1 MPNYKLKNGGI
12 LTEQELALYAEELGL
27 TPEQYLEE
35 KSFLFEDPTAPKPR
49 RFIRYKGV
57 DIFEDEY
64 NPPKNDSRYPP
75 TFDEYAKL
83 TNRPIVTQEAAV
95 DLGTTKIAEGSLT
108 QQASDINTRA
118 REASLAVTEDTVKDK
133 FAETYFKLDEFENQI
148 SDERGFLGRAK
159 DFTLGMLGAGPY
171 AYDDPEDD
179 TEKLKK
185 FLGEEDYTR
194 YLDWKNNGKFDA
206 NLLSKK
212 ERERILN
219 QEKSSARQLVYREDG
234 TFGGNE
240 NAALETARTLLID
253 DGQNIKAQQRKDFRD
268 FEAMYGAP
276 LVRIETMN
284 GRTFVPPSVSVL
296 DDPRYKAAQEFKN
309 QKLKEQINQI
319 ETDITDYESEVAAF
333 NLDYEKLNTKFENNE
348 TVTPEEV
355 NALLVNQERLIS
367 IQKELEYQSQNLDI
381 VLKEKSEKDL
391 IFLDL
396 AKNYAGIDRLS
407 LILEQ
412 SYLGSA
418 AMIGSKFLEYGA
430 RAAEG
435 TADFFNIESLQLK
448 FQETLKSAQSQT
460 SSAVNYN
467 EKLQNQLEYNFP
479 KALSIDDESSFG
491 TWFADALINNSPSIL
506 ISAATLGTGTVAQG
520 AYLAA
525 SRLGAAAFFVMESG
539 GKMAD
544 MEITQKNAPIIIANL
559 EEKLELATTDRERAQ
574 IKREIAHY
582 TDALNYTELQKGF
595 TGLYYGGTAALAELL
610 GNSFLFKNVGKMGRS
625 YGTNFL
631 KKYTNEAAANI
642 IGKGI
647 GIARATGGGIAIE
660 ELEETLTSVAHN
672 LNDIVVLGENKSL
685 VDGIN
690 LDFFANVAV
699 SSLAIQ
705 GGSIAS
711 NVQRAVLSEIT
722 NSQERSVF
730 NNLQKEF
737 IDIRTKLADTNITA
751 EERLDLL
758 EKQRAVNKKAAEL
771 LTTTY
776 QKLSR
781 MGNEEIELL
790 FETNRQARSIRR
802 TVQEIVDSEGV
813 EKTDYA
819 KNRLNSLQN
828 EYNELMGTRDQLI
841 SKAQAK
847 QENEYRANLAEYMA
861 AISEQQGKFKE
872 NLRDIVWSPEVQYNY
887 SKFDLAR
894 TIIKNIDGVTYIK
907 LTKERDLQLKRDNPD
922 HIVGSNAVV
931 VGNKIYVNE
940 ALIAGT
946 IANGGLDAA
955 IAAVSPM
962 HELGHTRVAQTGILK
977 DKNLQKNSQK
987 IVQEFREYTQQ
998 QLNINKIT
1006 QKEFD
1011 FIMDR
1016 LDRYKEVGGGQV
1028 DIDEVFQLINDLTN
1042 IGIFKSSS
1050 FSGLASIKQFIN
1062 GILQKF
1068 LGDSSHLFSVNNISQ
1083 ARAFVASYA
1092 ESRAKVQLP
1101 DDKTKSKASLNVG
1114 PMSDKQ
1120 LEKVKESL
1128 QKLGRDENG
1137 VFKKEKYDPRSIE
1150 IFEALPGMIYV
1161 QAQKRAIKGL
1171 QFDMEELISETTY
1184 RLLKENENGKS
1195 DLSRYDGR
1203 GTLYGYLNG
1212 RINWRIKDAFIAN
1225 PSIVTNF
1232 GEASMEDLTQ
1242 QFSQEESDD
1251 TVSRQEAEAASS
1263 PISPGM
1269 PNRVSF
1275 SKALDKMMPGLINNE
1290 VKQVFYNAL
1299 EKFLQTKDQLKGF
1312 RTARLD
1318 WQKSEA
1324 GQATNEKG
1332 EKLFVDVLGKVI
1344 TQSKKETLPILER
1357 DKYKALMNQELTLQP
1372 EEAKFLREII
1382 AEFLEKEITKYL
1394 RLEVIANPA
1403 DKTGRFK
1410 RLVESSFDLY
1420 KIIPQ
1425 EFLNSRIKN
1434 WIEPDLH
1441 TEGPDKGKQKR
1452 ADTLSAGKYG
1462 GAKGNPLYKR
1472 IKLTEQEW
1480 NDYWLAPGKG
1490 APTRGKLKERFAILI
1505 AQEYGK
1511 DLMLE
1516 FLNDQE
1522 KLDLFLAQQK
1532 LPSSNQIDN
1541 LGMAMTVALERDPG
1555 AFKLK
1560 YSINASDAPLVL
1572 QAMPELVEATNNALL
1587 RKRFTIENLVEEFKQ
1602 IFKDSEINPE
1612 AIEGLAKYF
1621 TSSFKKRKRIL
1632 RIKQE
1637 KGEIS
1642 KLNKEEESLAMQEA
1656 MAYYIFGN
1664 YGGFVS
1670 KFTKDKNQIN
1680 SLYGSG
1686 KGKDWKL
1693 NENKIYDLTNQQHAI
1708 GAINYLIEN
1717 EGYTIFEIWDVLG
1730 ASLNSG
1736 TYLTV
1741 FSNNQDFYNAFENQF
1756 EAEGITFNG
1765 RDFIKDGKKLR
1776 RTTQN
1781 INGPKVALAFNTN
1794 ANDAANEYNKNAE
1807 QARKDLE
1814 KLIVAFENR
1823 LKKAEDSEQEQII
1836 LHQAAILFGSMQT
1849 ASKSTGRKIAKVSH
1863 YEAGLNAK
1871 NALFEHSTPI
1881 GLIMGL
1887 IGDRLNKKITKEQ
1900 FNKFIEEKATAVV
1913 LDSKTTD
1920 KILSVF
1926 FKNNLPMDID
1936 IIKDNYNQLARY
1948 MHSLV
1953 ARDLK
1958 GKVLIGVDGNKTIEF
1973 DKLPHAQSAD
1983 QVAKGKPSLNTTRNL
1998 TMIPRYNDKE
2008 EITGWKSEMFR
2019 VMSGPYEYYYE
2030 LYPMVGWD
2038 AIELGLDIAADENVT
2053 TQDFLALTF
2062 SRYDTDMDE
2071 DSTYMTG
2078 NFAEEERNP
2087 IKVFSIIGNSVLDF
2101 MKKQGKYKGL
2111 LFSADAEEKSRV
2123 KLYDRFAKMIADKF
2137 GYKVVIQD
2145 ITGPGSGELFYRRY
2159 YVVDPAYTENGK
2171 IINPKPASKYSL
2183 NGMSKDFNL
2192 IIEDKFGIEEY
2203 KRFSQIVG
2211 KRRGAKIDKFNVKQ
2225 WFFPPS
2231 AEDFMGLMYD
2241 LLGKGEKGDAQMQ
2254 WFVDNIVLP
2263 YTDGIAQID
2272 AARQSIKRT
2281 YRNLLTENKG
2291 IRKLLQQKTPDGD
2304 YTYDQALRVWLWNKQ
2319 GEEIPGL
2326 SERDRNKLVELINS
2340 SQELQDFA
2348 NVLLSLPNMEKG
2360 YPKPSEYWDAET
2372 LLSDLNGLTEK
2383 TNRKVFLSKFIEN
2396 IDIIF
2401 SEQNKNKL
2409 RAALGN
2415 NWVEALEDILYRME
2429 NGTNRPS
2436 GSNRIVNAWNNWV
2449 NRSIGAIM
2457 FFNRRS
2463 AVLQLLSTVNFIN
2476 WSDNNPVKAAA
2487 AFANQK
2493 QYWKDFVY
2501 IFNSDKLKERRG
2513 GLRTDVSE
2521 AEIANAAERSKGD
2534 PGAILSYLL
2543 KIGFTLTQ
2551 IADSFAIASGGA
2563 TFYRNRIKT
2572 YVKEGMTQKEAEA
2585 KAWSDF
2591 SRISD
2596 ETQQSSDP
2604 MLISQEQASVLGRLI
2619 LAFQNTSAQYT
2630 RRGRKG
2636 IRNIIN
2642 GRGDFK
2648 TELSVSLYYLA
2659 IQNIIFNSL
2668 QNALFTFIPGF
2679 DGEDEDEELTDKEL
2693 ERKQQKE
2700 SSTWARA
2707 INGTLDTVLR
2717 GAGLRGAVVA
2727 TLKNTI
2733 MKFYEQEQKD
2743 PFFKDNAQIVL
2754 EALNLS
2760 PPIGS
2765 KARKFYNALRTR
2777 DFEKDVIEERGWDL
2791 FIDGKFKPSPVYS
2804 VVGNIA
2810 AAVANV
2816 PLDRAYDEVVSIS
2829 EAFDARNTAAQRAAL
2844 ALGYKS
2850 WAVGAKQEEE
2860 DLIKERAKA
2869 LRKEQGIEKA
2879 KATRKRNK
2887 QKADSIQNA
2896 LELEMMKKLPL
2907 DEYLQWLKSETYKKK
2922 KKKKNK

>member
-1 MPNYKLKNGGI
+1 MPDYKLKSGGI
-12 LTEQELALYAEELGL
+12 ITEQEIALYAEELGI
-27 TPEQYLEE
+27 TPEQFLEE
-35 KSFLFEDPTAPKPR
+35 NKYMFEDDEVSAP
-49 RFIRYKGV
+49 
-57 DIFEDEY
+57 
-64 NPPKNDSRYPP
+64 
-75 TFDEYAKL
+75 A
-83 TNRPIVTQEAAV
+83 
-95 DLGTTKIAEGSLT
+95 
-108 QQASDINTRA
+108 
-118 REASLAVTEDTVKDK
+118 
-133 FAETYFKLDEFENQI
+133 FKLDLENLPKDKEGIQAAVNSIVPENSYDEIAEKYFDLKNAPKKMVQVPSGMFGTTTSYVQDDDRLEEYLGDKYEQYLSYKETGEFDLTKVDQNLKTDVILGRKQRVREQALGRL
-148 SDERGFLGRAK
+148 SDEERKALTLDITGADEALAKAQARQKKDAQDYFNITGDELTDTEEIDGRIFYGPEASNLLKTPEFKEVREQQKKAIEALQAPIEQSAESYTKALQQYEQDAQNFQSQIAPLEAELKALG
-159 DFTLGMLGAGPY
+159 DIDQY
-171 AYDDPEDD
+171 SNPEDIQRYND
-179 TEKLKK
+179 LIAEYQNNFEAEANRLNSLSKQLEKEGYSLQYNIEELNKK
-185 FLGEEDYTR
+185 IEDFYLGEEEISGLVKDYSR
-194 YLDWKNNGKFDA
+194 L
-206 NLLSKK
+206 NLLGAVVENSIAGITTYLAKFAKLGIQYSPGGITNAESLLQGLKIEQQAIDYYSRTSKQM
-212 ERERILN
+212 E
-219 QEKSSARQLVYREDG
+219 
-234 TFGGNE
+234 TFP
-240 NAALETARTLLID
+240 
-253 DGQNIKAQQRKDFRD
+253 
-268 FEAMYGAP
+268 AP
-276 LVRIETMN
+276 L
-284 GRTFVPPSVSVL
+284 
-296 DDPRYKAAQEFKN
+296 
-309 QKLKEQINQI
+309 KLGEGNAWS
-319 ETDITDYESEVAAF
+319 DLVA
-333 NLDYEKLNTKFENNE
+333 DG
-348 TVTPEEV
+348 
-355 NALLVNQERLIS
+355 LI
-367 IQKELEYQSQNLDI
+367 
-381 VLKEKSEKDL
+381 
-391 IFLDL
+391 
-396 AKNYAGIDRLS
+396 R
-407 LILEQ
+407 
-412 SYLGSA
+412 
-418 AMIGSKFLEYGA
+418 
-430 RAAEG
+430 
-435 TADFFNIESLQLK
+435 
-448 FQETLKSAQSQT
+448 
-460 SSAVNYN
+460 
-467 EKLQNQLEYNFP
+467 
-479 KALSIDDESSFG
+479 
-491 TWFADALINNSPSIL
+491 NSPSIAVN
-506 ISAATLGTGTVAQG
+506 AATL
-520 AYLAA
+520 A
-525 SRLGAAAFFVMESG
+525 SGGIIGAARAAALTGSAFFLMEGG
-539 GKMAD
+539 GKLGD
-544 MEITQKNAPIIIANL
+544 MELTQRNAK
-559 EEKLELATTDRERAQ
+559 EKLPDLRIELENATSDYLRKQ
-574 IKREIAHY
+574 IQKEIEY
-582 TDALNYTELQKGF
+582 YEDALSQTEFEKVFVATSFGAIA
-595 TGLYYGGTAALAELL
+595 GAAEAFGNLA
-610 GNSFLFKNVGKMGRS
+610 LFKNLGKIGRS
-625 YGTNFL
+625 YGSDLF
-631 KKYTNEAAANI
+631 KKAVGNRMGRILAKSTGVGAAF
-642 IGKGI
+642 
-647 GIARATGGGIAIE
+647 GGGVGIE
-660 ELEETLTSVAHN
+660 ELEETLTQLGHN
-672 LNDIVVLGENKSL
+672 FIDIAVLGEEKSL
-685 VDGIN
+685 IDG
-690 LDFFANVAV
+690 LDPEFFFNTAL
-699 SSLAIQ
+699 SSLVIQ
-705 GGSIAS
+705 GGGATHNIAGMFLNELSTSRETAQFSNMQKELIGIQAQLESDQLTREQRLGLRKRRREVMSKMARLAEVTIAS
-711 NVQRAVLSEIT
+711 MGNLKAEDATALFEI
-722 NSQERSVF
+722 NSALRQNANDAAAAGMADETGAYK
-730 NNLQKEF
+730 NNL
-737 IDIRTKLADTNITA
+737 L
-751 EERLDLL
+751 
-758 EKQRAVNKKAAEL
+758 
-771 LTTTY
+771 
-776 QKLSR
+776 
-781 MGNEEIELL
+781 
-790 FETNRQARSIRR
+790 
-802 TVQEIVDSEGV
+802 
-813 EKTDYA
+813 
-819 KNRLNSLQN
+819 NRLNK
-828 EYNELMGTRDQLI
+828 E
-841 SKAQAK
+841 
-847 QENEYRANLAEYMA
+847 RAE
-861 AISEQQGKFKE
+861 
-872 NLRDIVWSPEVQYNY
+872 
-887 SKFDLAR
+887 
-894 TIIKNIDGVTYIK
+894 
-907 LTKERDLQLKRDNPD
+907 LTKERDALLKDINIPVDLRAKAKYDADAHYRFGRFNMNLALAGKIKGTTQ
-922 HIVGSNAVV
+922 IVIK
-931 VGNKIYVNE
+931 GNTDAERLAAAEELIADPKNNFTENE
-940 ALIAGT
+940 ANAL
-946 IANGGLDAA
+946 
-955 IAAVSPM
+955 
-962 HELGHTRVAQTGILK
+962 
-977 DKNLQKNSQK
+977 
-987 IVQEFREYTQQ
+987 
-998 QLNINKIT
+998 
-1006 QKEFD
+1006 
-1011 FIMDR
+1011 
-1016 LDRYKEVGGGQV
+1016 
-1028 DIDEVFQLINDLTN
+1028 
-1042 IGIFKSSS
+1042 
-1050 FSGLASIKQFIN
+1050 
-1062 GILQKF
+1062 
-1068 LGDSSHLFSVNNISQ
+1068 
-1083 ARAFVASYA
+1083 RAFVVTDPEGKLQNGVFFGKKTFINQTVIESTIASDKVSNV
-1092 ESRAKVQLP
+1092 EKDRAIEAPIEEIGHAYMLSQGLAKAGGDIVSKDINQVKKDLKKYFKYQYDSGILNKEDKEAIDKVISLYENTKSVPNPVEEIIMIIGNLQRTGMLKGSGSASLYSIKKLTKNLLEEFFPKQGHLFAINTTSDALNFLAKLAQKTRAGARLQLP
-1101 DDKTKSKASLNVG
+1101 PEEPVREAFAKASLNVG
-1114 PMSDKQ
+1114 PMSDSQ
-1120 LEKVKESL
+1120 LEKVKKSL

-1137 VFKKEKYDPRSIE
+1137 VFKKENFNPNSPE
-1150 IFEALPGMIYV
+1150 IFNALPGMIYA

-1171 QFDMEELISETTY
+1171 QFDMEELIAETTMIMLN
-1184 RLLKENENGKS
+1184 RKDIDK
-1195 DLSRYDGR
+1195 YDGR
-1203 GTLYGYLNG
+1203 GDLYGYLNG
-1212 RINWRIKDAFIAN
+1212 RIKWRIGDAFNAN
-1225 PSIVTNF
+1225 PTIVTDF

-1251 TVSRQEAEAASS
+1251 TVSRQEAEAASA

-1324 GQATNEKG
+1324 GQATNEQG
-1332 EKLFVDVLGKVI
+1332 QRLFTNVLGNVI
-1344 TQSKKETLPILER
+1344 TQAQKEVLPRSEQ
-1357 DKYKALMNQELTLQP
+1357 DKYSPLMNQELTLQP

-1434 WIEPDLH
+1434 WIEPDLY
-1441 TEGPDKGKQKR
+1441 TEGPNKGKQKR
-1452 ADTLSAGKYG
+1452 ENVLEAGKYG
-1462 GAKGNPLYKR
+1462 GAKGNPIYKR

-1480 NDYWLAPGKG
+1480 NDYWLAPSSG
-1490 APTRGKLKERFAILI
+1490 ASTRGKLKERFAILI

-1541 LGMAMTVALERDPG
+1541 LGMAMTVALQRDPG

-1572 QAMPELVEATNNALL
+1572 QAMPDLVRTANNALSS
-1587 RKRFTIENLVEEFKQ
+1587 KRFTIQNLVEEFKQ
-1602 IFKDSEINPE
+1602 IFKGSEISPE
-1612 AIEGLAKYF
+1612 AIEGLAKFF
-1621 TSSFKKRKRIL
+1621 TNSFKKRKKIL

-1642 KLNKEEESLAMQEA
+1642 KLSKEEENLALQEA

-1664 YGGFVS
+1664 YGGLVT

-1680 SLYGSG
+1680 SLYQD
-1686 KGKDWKL
+1686 KGAQDTWGL
-1693 NENKIYDLTNQQHAI
+1693 NENEIYGSTNQQHTI
-1708 GAINYLIEN
+1708 NAINYLIEN
-1717 EGYTIFEIWDVLG
+1717 EGYTIFEIWNVLG
-1730 ASLNSG
+1730 TSLNSG

-1741 FSNNQDFYNAFENQF
+1741 FSNNKDFYNAFKNQF
-1756 EAEGITFNG
+1756 EAEGISIKTTQSKNKNG
-1765 RDFIKDGKKLR
+1765 KITERTVFVKDNKELT

-1781 INGPKVALAFNTN
+1781 ISGPAVARAFIEN
-1794 ANDAANEYNKNAE
+1794 ANNAVDKYNANAE
-1807 QARKDLE
+1807 QARIDLE

-1823 LKKAEDSEQEQII
+1823 LEKAKDSEQEQII

-1849 ASKSTGRKIAKVSH
+1849 DSKSTGRKIAKVSH
-1863 YEAGLNAK
+1863 YEASLNPK

-1887 IGDRLNKKITKEQ
+1887 IGERLNKKITKEQ

-1913 LDSKTTD
+1913 LDQKTTD

-1936 IIKDNYNQLARY
+1936 IIKDDYNQLARY

-1973 DKLPHAQSAD
+1973 DKLPHAQSAE
-1983 QVAKGKPSLNTTRNL
+1983 QIINSKFSLNTTRNL
-1998 TMIPRYNDKE
+1998 TIVPVYEYN
-2008 EITGWKSEMFR
+2008 ILTGEQGGLLKYRSEMFR
-2019 VMSGPYEYYYE
+2019 IMSGPFEYYYE
-2030 LYPMVGWD
+2030 LNRLYDGRV
-2038 AIELGLDIAADENVT
+2038 LDPDIIAEDTVT
-2053 TQDFLALTF
+2053 DDLLALSF
-2062 SRYDTDMDE
+2062 FRYDTDLE
-2071 DSTYMTG
+2071 QDSTDLTG
-2078 NFAEEERNP
+2078 DFTEGEKNP
-2087 IKVFSIIGNSVLDF
+2087 IKVFSIIGNSVMDF
-2101 MKKQGKYKGL
+2101 MKKQGKFKGL
-2111 LFSADAEEKSRV
+2111 MFSADAEAMSRV
-2123 KLYDRFAKMIADKF
+2123 KLYDRFANMMAKKF
-2137 GYKVVIQD
+2137 GYEVLIQD
-2145 ITGPGSGELFYRRY
+2145 IGEPASGELFYRRY
-2159 YVVDPAYTENGK
+2159 YVVDPTYIENGK
-2171 IINPKPASKYSL
+2171 LIKPKPAAKYSL

-2241 LLGKGEKGDAQMQ
+2241 LIGKGTKGDAQMQ

-2272 AARQSIKRT
+2272 SARQSIKRT

-2291 IRKLLQQKTPDGD
+2291 IRNLLRQKTPDGD

-2326 SERDRNKLVELINS
+2326 SERDRNKLVELISS
-2340 SQELQDFA
+2340 SQELKDFA
-2348 NVLLSLPNMEKG
+2348 NVLLALPNMEKG

-2372 LLSDLNGLTEK
+2372 LLSDLNSLTEK

-2476 WSDNNPVKAAA
+2476 WSDNNPIKAAA

-2563 TFYRNRIKT
+2563 TFYRNRVKT
-2572 YVKEGMTQKEAEA
+2572 YIKEGMTQKEAEA
-2585 KAWSDF
+2585 KAWGDF

-2659 IQNIIFNSL
+2659 VQNIIFNSL

-2679 DGEDEDEELTDKEL
+2679 DGEEEDEELTDKEL

-2700 SSTWARA
+2700 ASTWSRA

-2791 FIDGKFKPSPVYS
+2791 FIDGRFKPSPIYS

-2879 KATRKRNK
+2879 KATRAKNKR
-2887 QKADSIQNA
+2887 KADSLKRAEDLKMQ
-2896 LELEMMKKLPL
+2896 LTLPV
-2907 DEYLQWLKSETYKKK
+2907 DEYLEWVRQQNIKKK
-2922 KKKKNK
+2922 KKK

>member
-1 MPNYKLKNGGI
+1 MPDYKLKSGGI

-35 KSFLFEDPTAPKPR
+35 KSFLFE
-49 RFIRYKGV
+49 
-57 DIFEDEY
+57 EDEL
-64 NPPKNDSRYPP
+64 PAP
-75 TFDEYAKL
+75 A
-83 TNRPIVTQEAAV
+83 
-95 DLGTTKIAEGSLT
+95 
-108 QQASDINTRA
+108 
-118 REASLAVTEDTVKDK
+118 
-133 FAETYFKLDEFENQI
+133 FKLDLENLPKDKEGIQAAVNSIVPENSYNEIAEKYFDLKNAPQKMVQVPSGMFGTTTSYVQDDDRLEEYLGNKYEQYLSYKETGEFDLTKVDQNLKTDVILERKGRVREQALGRL
-148 SDERGFLGRAK
+148 SDEEREVLTLDITGADEALAK
-159 DFTLGMLGAGPY
+159 AQTRQKKDAQDYFNITGDELT
-171 AYDDPEDD
+171 D
-179 TEKLKK
+179 TEEIDGRTFYGPEASNLLKTPEFK
-185 FLGEEDYTR
+185 AVREQQRKVIEAMQAPIEQSAESYTKALQQYEQDARNFQSQIAPIEAELKALGNVDQYSSSADIQRYNDLIAEYQNNFEAEANRLNNFSKQLEKEGYSLQYNIEELNKKIEDFYLGEEEIAGLVKDYSR
-194 YLDWKNNGKFDA
+194 L
-206 NLLSKK
+206 NLLGAVVENSWAGITTYLAKFAKLGIQYSPGGITNVEGLLQGLKIEQQAIDYYSRTSKQM
-212 ERERILN
+212 E
-219 QEKSSARQLVYREDG
+219 
-234 TFGGNE
+234 TFP
-240 NAALETARTLLID
+240 
-253 DGQNIKAQQRKDFRD
+253 
-268 FEAMYGAP
+268 AP
-276 LVRIETMN
+276 L
-284 GRTFVPPSVSVL
+284 
-296 DDPRYKAAQEFKN
+296 
-309 QKLKEQINQI
+309 KLGEG
-319 ETDITDYESEVAAF
+319 
-333 NLDYEKLNTKFENNE
+333 
-348 TVTPEEV
+348 
-355 NALLVNQERLIS
+355 NAWS
-367 IQKELEYQSQNLDI
+367 
-381 VLKEKSEKDL
+381 DL
-391 IFLDL
+391 IAD
-396 AKNYAGIDRLS
+396 G
-407 LILEQ
+407 LI
-412 SYLGSA
+412 
-418 AMIGSKFLEYGA
+418 
-430 RAAEG
+430 R
-435 TADFFNIESLQLK
+435 
-448 FQETLKSAQSQT
+448 
-460 SSAVNYN
+460 
-467 EKLQNQLEYNFP
+467 
-479 KALSIDDESSFG
+479 
-491 TWFADALINNSPSIL
+491 NSPSIAVN
-506 ISAATLGTGTVAQG
+506 AATL
-520 AYLAA
+520 A
-525 SRLGAAAFFVMESG
+525 SGGIIGAARAATLTGSAFFLMEGG
-539 GKMAD
+539 GKLGD
-544 MEITQKNAPIIIANL
+544 MELTQRNAK
-559 EEKLELATTDRERAQ
+559 EKLPGLKIELENATSDYLRKQ
-574 IKREIAHY
+574 IQKEIEY
-582 TDALNYTELQKGF
+582 YEDALSQTEFEKVFVATSFGAIA
-595 TGLYYGGTAALAELL
+595 GAAEAFGNLA
-610 GNSFLFKNVGKMGRS
+610 LFKNFGKIGRS
-625 YGTNFL
+625 YGSDLF
-631 KKYTNEAAANI
+631 KKAVGNRMGRILAKSTGVGAAF
-642 IGKGI
+642 
-647 GIARATGGGIAIE
+647 GGGVGIE
-660 ELEETLTSVAHN
+660 ELEETLTQLGHN
-672 LNDIVVLGENKSL
+672 FIDIAVLGEEKSL
-685 VDGIN
+685 IDG
-690 LDFFANVAV
+690 LDPEFFFNTAL
-699 SSLAIQ
+699 SSLVIQ
-705 GGSIAS
+705 GGGATHNVAGVFLNELSTSRETAQFSSMQKELIGIQTQLESDQLNREQRLGLRKRRRAVMSKMARLTEVTIAS
-711 NVQRAVLSEIT
+711 MGNLKADDATVLFEI
-722 NSQERSVF
+722 NSALRQNANDAAAAGMADETGAYK
-730 NNLQKEF
+730 NNL
-737 IDIRTKLADTNITA
+737 LN
-751 EERLDLL
+751 RLN
-758 EKQRAVNKKAAEL
+758 KQRAE
-771 LTTTY
+771 
-776 QKLSR
+776 
-781 MGNEEIELL
+781 
-790 FETNRQARSIRR
+790 
-802 TVQEIVDSEGV
+802 
-813 EKTDYA
+813 
-819 KNRLNSLQN
+819 
-828 EYNELMGTRDQLI
+828 
-841 SKAQAK
+841 
-847 QENEYRANLAEYMA
+847 
-861 AISEQQGKFKE
+861 
-872 NLRDIVWSPEVQYNY
+872 
-887 SKFDLAR
+887 
-894 TIIKNIDGVTYIK
+894 
-907 LTKERDLQLKRDNPD
+907 LTKERDALLKDINIPVDLRAKAKYDADAHYRFGRFNMNLALAGKIKGTTQIVIKGNTDAERLAAAEKLIADPKNNFTENEATALRGFVVADPEGKLNNGMFFGKKTFINQTVIESTIASDKFSNVDKDRAIEAPIEEIGHAYMLSEGLAKRKTDIVSKDINQVKKDLKKYFKYQYDSGILNKEDKEEIDKIISLYEETQFNPVEEIIMIIGNLQRTGMLKGSGSTSLYSIKKLTKNLLEEFFPKQGHLFAINTTSDALNFLAKLAQKTRAGARLQLPEKE
-922 HIVGSNAVV
+922 
-931 VGNKIYVNE
+931 K
-940 ALIAGT
+940 
-946 IANGGLDAA
+946 AA
-955 IAAVSPM
+955 FA
-962 HELGHTRVAQTGILK
+962 
-977 DKNLQKNSQK
+977 
-987 IVQEFREYTQQ
+987 
-998 QLNINKIT
+998 
-1006 QKEFD
+1006 
-1011 FIMDR
+1011 
-1016 LDRYKEVGGGQV
+1016 
-1028 DIDEVFQLINDLTN
+1028 
-1042 IGIFKSSS
+1042 
-1050 FSGLASIKQFIN
+1050 
-1062 GILQKF
+1062 
-1068 LGDSSHLFSVNNISQ
+1068 
-1083 ARAFVASYA
+1083 
-1092 ESRAKVQLP
+1092 
-1101 DDKTKSKASLNVG
+1101 KASLNVG
-1114 PMSDKQ
+1114 PMSDSQ
-1120 LEKVKESL
+1120 LEKVKGSL

-1137 VFKKEKYDPRSIE
+1137 VFDKNNFDPNSVE
-1150 IFEALPGMIYV
+1150 IFNALPGMIYA

-1171 QFDMEELISETTY
+1171 QFDMEELIQETTLQ
-1184 RLLKENENGKS
+1184 LLKNKDIS
-1195 DLSRYDGR
+1195 KYDGR
-1203 GTLYGYLNG
+1203 GQLYGYLNG
-1212 RINWRIKDAFIAN
+1212 RIKFRIGDAFNAN
-1225 PSIVTNF
+1225 PSIVTDF

-1251 TVSRQEAEAASS
+1251 AITRQETAAASA

-1324 GQATNEKG
+1324 GIATNEKG
-1332 EKLFVDVLGKVI
+1332 QKLFTNVLGNVI
-1344 TQSKKETLPILER
+1344 TQAQKEALPRLEQ
-1357 DKYKALMNQELTLQP
+1357 DKYSPLMNQELTLQP

-1441 TEGPDKGKQKR
+1441 TEGPNKGKQKR
-1452 ADTLSAGKYG
+1452 ETVLDAGAYG

-1480 NDYWLAPGKG
+1480 KDYWLAPGKG
-1490 APTRGKLKERFAILI
+1490 ASTRGKLKERFAILI

-1532 LPSSNQIDN
+1532 LPSSNQINN

-1572 QAMPELVEATNNALL
+1572 QAMPELVGAANNALL
-1587 RKRFTIENLVEEFKQ
+1587 SKRFTIQNLIEEFKQ

-1621 TSSFKKRKRIL
+1621 TSSFKKRKRTL

-1637 KGEIS
+1637 RGEIS

-1664 YGGFVS
+1664 YGGFVT

-1680 SLYGSG
+1680 SLYGSK
-1686 KGKDWKL
+1686 KGEDWKL
-1693 NENKIYDLTNQQHAI
+1693 NENKIYDLTNQRHAI

-1741 FSNNQDFYNAFENQF
+1741 FSNNQDFFNAFENQF
-1756 EAEGITFNG
+1756 KKEGI
-1765 RDFIKDGKKLR
+1765 DIKTSELKNKKTGKITRRTVFVKDNKELT

-1794 ANDAANEYNKNAE
+1794 ANNAVNEYNENAE

-1823 LKKAEDSEQEQII
+1823 LKKAENSEQEQII

-1849 ASKSTGRKIAKVSH
+1849 DSKSTGRKIAKVSH
-1863 YEAGLNAK
+1863 YEADLNAK

-1900 FNKFIEEKATAVV
+1900 FDKFIEEKATAVV
-1913 LDSKTTD
+1913 LDGKTTD
-1920 KILSVF
+1920 KVLSVF

-1936 IIKDNYNQLARY
+1936 ILKDDYNQLARY

-1973 DKLPHAQSAD
+1973 DKLPHAQSAE
-1983 QVAKGKPSLNTTRNL
+1983 QIAKGKFSLNTTRNL
-1998 TMIPRYNDKE
+1998 TIVPVYEYNTL
-2008 EITGWKSEMFR
+2008 TGEQGELLKYRSEMFR
-2019 VMSGPYEYYYE
+2019 IMSGPFEYYYE
-2030 LYPMVGWD
+2030 LSRLYDGRVLDPDIIAED
-2038 AIELGLDIAADENVT
+2038 AVT
-2053 TQDFLALTF
+2053 DDLLALSF
-2062 SRYDTDMDE
+2062 FRYDTDLE
-2071 DSTYMTG
+2071 QDSTDLTNDFTEG
-2078 NFAEEERNP
+2078 ERNP
-2087 IKVFSIIGNSVLDF
+2087 IKVFSIIGNSVMDF
-2101 MKKQGKYKGL
+2101 MKKQGKFKGVM
-2111 LFSADAEEKSRV
+2111 FSADAETMSRV
-2123 KLYDRFAKMIADKF
+2123 KLYDRFANMMAQKF
-2137 GYKVVIQD
+2137 GYEVLIQD
-2145 ITGPGSGELFYRRY
+2145 IKGPASGELFYRRY
-2159 YVVDPAYTENGK
+2159 YVVDPAYIENGK
-2171 IINPKPASKYSL
+2171 LIKPKPAVKYSL

-2241 LLGKGEKGDAQMQ
+2241 LLGKGKNGDAQMQ

-2304 YTYDQALRVWLWNKQ
+2304 YTYDQALRVYLWNKQ

-2326 SERDRNKLVELINS
+2326 SERDRNKLVELIS
-2340 SQELQDFA
+2340 GSQELQDFA

-2360 YPKPSEYWDAET
+2360 YPKPSEFWDAET

-2383 TNRKVFLSKFIEN
+2383 TNRKAFLSKFIEN

-2493 QYWKDFVY
+2493 QYWKDFAY

-2551 IADSFAIASGGA
+2551 IADSFAISSGGA

-2668 QNALFTFIPGF
+2668 QSALFTFIPGF
-2679 DGEDEDEELTDKEL
+2679 DGEEEDEELTDKEL

-2700 SSTWARA
+2700 SSTWTRA

-2791 FIDGKFKPSPVYS
+2791 FIDGKFKPSPIYS

-2810 AAVANV
+2810 AAVANA
-2816 PLDRAYDEVVSIS
+2816 PLDRVYDEVVSIS

-2844 ALGYKS
+2844 SLGYKS

-2922 KKKKNK
+2922 KKK